1 MKKTGKK
8 RRRDQDEKMTVKSL
22 GKPMLFIAPFML
34 GIIVFTFYP
43 FINAILISFK
53 EDYRVLTGSFSG
65 YGLANYTKILSDPTF
80 IGAIKNTTQY
90 VLIVVPIAMVLS
102 IIIAVLLNSA
112 RWLQGLFQ
120 TAYFMP
126 LVTSTA
132 AVGLVFRWLF
142 NYDYGIFNFLMS
154 LFGLKP
160 INWLNDPAYS
170 IISLSIYGIWSMM
183 PFTIILLLAGLQN
196 IDKQYYTA
204 AKVDGAKTLDL
215 FFNITLPLLAPTIG
229 LVAIVNTMS
238 AFKVFDSL
246 YVLFGGKPGPAY
258 NLYTVIYYL
267 YEQFYT
273 KMRLGPAAASAMV
286 LFVIILIFTLIQ
298 NWIQKKW
305 SYH

>member
-1 MKKTGKK
+1 MKKKEKK

-22 GKPMLFIAPFML
+22 GKPLLFITPFML

-53 EDYRVLTGSFSG
+53 EDYRVLTGAFSG
-65 YGLANYTKILSDPTF
+65 YGIANYTKILSDPTF

-90 VLIVVPIAMVLS
+90 VLIVVPVAMVLS
-102 IIIAVLLNSA
+102 IIIAVLLNSS

-160 INWLNDPAYS
+160 INWLNDPTYS
-170 IISLSIYGIWSMM
+170 MISLSIYGIWSMM

>member
-1 MKKTGKK
+1 MKTVRK
-8 RRRDQDEKMTVKSL
+8 RKRDSDEKVTVRSVV
-22 GKPMLFIAPFML
+22 KPLLFIAPFML
-34 GIIVFTFYP
+34 GILVFTLYP
-43 FINAILISFK
+43 FINAVLISFK
-53 EDYRVLTGSFSG
+53 EDYRVLTGAYSG
-65 YGLANYTKILSDPTF
+65 YGIANYTKILSDPTF
-80 IGAIKNTTQY
+80 IGAIRNTTQY
-90 VLIVVPIAMVLS
+90 VLIVVPVAMVLS
-102 IIIAVLLNSA
+102 IIIAVMLNSA
-112 RWLQGLFQ
+112 SRLQGLFQ

-142 NYDYGIFNFLMS
+142 NYDYGLFNFLLS
-154 LFGLKP
+154 LLGIDP
-160 INWLNDPAYS
+160 INWLNNPTYS
-170 IISLSIYGIWSMM
+170 MISLAIYGIWSMM

-204 AKVDGAKTLDL
+204 AKVDGARTLDL

-286 LFVIILIFTLIQ
+286 LFFIILVFTLIQ

-305 SYH
+305 SYR